1 MLIPHKQ
8 SDYGGMT
15 MSMSMLC
22 PLTLFVPALTL
33 IVVTKN
39 EREMEKIPMW
49 VRNLAILCTVGGT
62 GWFFYNILK

>member
-1 MLIPHKQ
+1 
-8 SDYGGMT
+8 
-15 MSMSMLC
+15 MSMLC